1 MNENRMAWAT
11 CYKKRL
17 WWAEADAQA
26 EAMRMYAAHGAR
38 LNVYPCNLGTHGEH
52 FHIGHAPDA
61 ERIEQL
67 QRLRT
72 FGRHTVLT
80 AGAM

>member
-1 MNENRMAWAT
+1 MAWAT

-17 WWAEADAQA
+17 WWNEADAQTEA
-26 EAMRMYAAHGAR
+26 ERLQATGA

-52 FHIGHAPDA
+52 FHIGHTPDA
-61 ERIEQL
+61 ERIDKL

-80 AGAM
+80 AGSR